1 MCCCF
6 SLQKCV
12 DIYDASYAHFVA
24 YHPVHDLQPIILANC
39 NYSLEVGKGTTIE
52 YDFGSMEK
60 QITERFIRGR
70 PRLGIGVSPQE
81 FIFQSSCLQKL
92 HKHLNTMQFIYYLF
106 NIKLSCILFL
116 MLLLLVCEN
125 RIGQKF

>member
-6 SLQKCV
+6 SLKARV
-12 DIYDASYAHFVA
+12 DIYDASYAHFIA

-52 YDFGSMEK
+52 YDFRGMEK

-70 PRLGIGVSPQE
+70 PRLGIGVSRHKC
-81 FIFQSSCLQKL
+81 IFQSSCLQKL
-92 HKHLNTMQFIYYLF
+92 HKHLNTMQFVYYLF
-106 NIKLSCILFL
+106 NI
-116 MLLLLVCEN
+116 
-125 RIGQKF
+125 